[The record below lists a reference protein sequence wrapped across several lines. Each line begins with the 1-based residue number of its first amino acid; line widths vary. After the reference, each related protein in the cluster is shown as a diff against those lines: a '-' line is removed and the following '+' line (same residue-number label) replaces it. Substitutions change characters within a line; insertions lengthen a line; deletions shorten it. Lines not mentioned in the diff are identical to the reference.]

1 MADAVT
7 AAFVT
12 LFVTID
18 PAGLAPIFL
27 GLTAGMSPAQRAE
40 VAVRGT
46 LAALDILVFFALAG
60 TAVLDLFGI
69 TIHAFR
75 IAGGLLLFTIAF
87 EMIFERRQERQQRSA
102 TRAITADEVHNTAI
116 FPLAIPLIAGPGAI
130 SATILLSVQFGGVT
144 MRALLLGIVTVSLA
158 VTYLTLLL
166 AQRIERYLGPT
177 GRTVLTRLLGV
188 ILAALAV
195 QFVAD
200 GVLAFVRSDGTD

>member
-12 LFVTID
+12 ID
-18 PAGLAPIFL
+18 PAGLTPIFL
-27 GLTAGMSPAQRAE
+27 GRMAGMSPAQRAE

-46 LAALDILVFFALAG
+46 LAALGILVFFALAG

-102 TRAITADEVHNTAI
+102 ARAVTADEVHNTAI
-116 FPLAIPLIAGPGAI
+116 FPLAIPVIAGPGAI
-130 SATILLSVQFGGVT
+130 SATILLPGQFGGVT
-144 MRALLLGIVTVSLA
+144 MRALLIAIVAVSLA
-158 VTYLTLLL
+158 VTYLMLLL

-200 GVLAFVRSDGTD
+200 GVLAFVRSGGAG

>member
-46 LAALDILVFFALAG
+46 LAALGILVFFALAG

-102 TRAITADEVHNTAI
+102 ARAVTVDEVHNTAI
-116 FPLAIPLIAGPGAI
+116 FPLA
-130 SATILLSVQFGGVT
+130 
-144 MRALLLGIVTVSLA
+144 
-158 VTYLTLLL
+158 
-166 AQRIERYLGPT
+166 
-177 GRTVLTRLLGV
+177 
-188 ILAALAV
+188 V

-200 GVLAFVRSDGTD
+200 RVLAFVRSGGAG